1 MLGLLIHS
9 SLHPCC
15 GLHIICWLPTPLEMV
30 RQLDYAFA
38 VMHFYIVC
46 TSKTVLCP
54 TCVCRFAKQMKDTH
68 RRLCSL
74 KVGCDRRF
82 LHYYCFAQRG
92 HLCQEGA
99 TRYSS
104 RSVKICSL
112 LCNLFWA
119 KLQNKHACS
128 GPCLPAF
135 ICAVE

>member
-15 GLHIICWLPTPLEMV
+15 GLHIICWLPTPLGMV
-30 RQLDYAFA
+30 RQLDYASCSHA
-38 VMHFYIVC
+38 LYIVC
-46 TSKTVLCP
+46 TSKKVLCP
-54 TCVCRFAKQMKDTH
+54 TCVCRFAKQVTVTH

-92 HLCQEGA
+92 HLCQAGA

-104 RSVKICSL
+104 RSVSQNVQSAVQTLLGKVTEQACLLWPMSASL
-112 LCNLFWA
+112 HLCF
-119 KLQNKHACS
+119 
-128 GPCLPAF
+128 
-135 ICAVE
+135 